1 MKCFFTLLL
10 LFIQCNI
17 FSQTVSLE
25 WVKTFGAD
33 STISDVSGNKTLIDL
48 QGNLFVIGEF
58 SNTVDF
64 NPSIN
69 VFNLTSNG
77 AKDIYIQKLDSN
89 GNFLWAKYFGGLGIE
104 TFADA
109 ALDNLGNL
117 VIVGV
122 FTQSVDF
129 NPGIGVDTKTS
140 MGAKDFFVLKLDN
153 NGNYAWSHTF
163 GSALTDVVRKLCL
176 NSANDIILGGYF
188 HNTIDF
194 DPGISIFNRTAISY
208 DIYLLKLNAQGDF
221 IWVKTLEGSTAANGD
236 LNGLAIDVNENFY
249 IGGTFKDT
257 VDFDPDIPYNP
268 QVSLVPNAYSFFI
281 LKLNNSGQFEWVKIT
296 NIPSCQTITADNFGH
311 LFIGGA
317 FSGIVDFDPS
327 PNVYNVSTLSYAAY
341 VLKLDTNGN
350 FIWVKKIGGVNA
362 PLEVDMVYDIKCNAQ
377 GDIALCGEFA
387 GLEDFNPN
395 AGIYLL
401 GPGNLFGSNNA
412 FYMQLDNNGNFKWAA
427 AIGDNTTLANAKS
440 LAQTNQ
446 GKIYIVGSFDGI
458 TDFDHNA
465 GVQMISSNGGYHAF
479 LIKLKPCI
487 PSSSID
493 VINACAPIT
502 WINGNTYT
510 TSNFSAKDTF
520 SNANGCDSIVTL
532 NFTLTP
538 LDTTLQVIN
547 NTIMSNATG
556 VTYQWVDCK
565 NNNFQQIIG
574 ATNQTYIP
582 LISSSYAVIISNGT
596 CTDTSICLPF
606 VVSALDMNNKIQCS
620 LHPNPTHDKISI
632 LLPDV
637 EDEIMLEVIGL
648 EGAIIQTQKYHLQK
662 EITIDLRNHSNGMY
676 FIKLI
681 SPQWQ
686 EVFKV
691 LKY

>member
-1 MKCFFTLLL
+1 M
-10 LFIQCNI
+10 
-17 FSQTVSLE
+17 
-25 WVKTFGAD
+25 
-33 STISDVSGNKTLIDL
+33 
-48 QGNLFVIGEF
+48 
-58 SNTVDF
+58 
-64 NPSIN
+64 
-69 VFNLTSNG
+69 
-77 AKDIYIQKLDSN
+77 
-89 GNFLWAKYFGGLGIE
+89 
-104 TFADA
+104 
-109 ALDNLGNL
+109 
-117 VIVGV
+117 
-122 FTQSVDF
+122 
-129 NPGIGVDTKTS
+129 
-140 MGAKDFFVLKLDN
+140 
-153 NGNYAWSHTF
+153 
-163 GSALTDVVRKLCL
+163 
-176 NSANDIILGGYF
+176 
-188 HNTIDF
+188 
-194 DPGISIFNRTAISY
+194 
-208 DIYLLKLNAQGDF
+208 
-221 IWVKTLEGSTAANGD
+221 
-236 LNGLAIDVNENFY
+236 
-249 IGGTFKDT
+249 
-257 VDFDPDIPYNP
+257 
-268 QVSLVPNAYSFFI
+268 
-281 LKLNNSGQFEWVKIT
+281 
-296 NIPSCQTITADNFGH
+296 
-311 LFIGGA
+311 
-317 FSGIVDFDPS
+317 
-327 PNVYNVSTLSYAAY
+327 
-341 VLKLDTNGN
+341 
-350 FIWVKKIGGVNA
+350 
-362 PLEVDMVYDIKCNAQ
+362 
-377 GDIALCGEFA
+377 
-387 GLEDFNPN
+387 
-395 AGIYLL
+395 
-401 GPGNLFGSNNA
+401 FGSNNA

-427 AIGDNTTLANAKS
+427 AIGDNTTQANAKS

-446 GKIYIVGSFDGI
+446 GKIYIVGSFDGT
-458 TDFDHNA
+458 TDFNHNA

-487 PSSSID
+487 SSSSID

-538 LDTTLQVIN
+538 LDTTLQINN

-632 LLPDV
+632 FLPDV
-637 EDEIMLEVIGL
+637 EDEIMIEVIGL

-686 EVFKV
+686 DVFKV